1 MVTLT
6 ITSFFLPSAPVHHLF
21 PELAVRDAYAA
32 APATPSLT
40 AEVTESEVELTWA
53 AVTEAVRYELWVW
66 DSVNLWRQ
74 IGGDSL
80 TGTSY
85 RHTEVTAGT
94 TYYYAI
100 RAVNAAG
107 ELSNWSEYAL
117 ATVSAAPNSGPVLST
132 PSLTA
137 EATGNGID
145 LSWTEVTD
153 AVGYE
158 LWVWDNANS
167 WREIEEENLTGKSY
181 THTEVAAGTTYY
193 YSIRAVNEAGETS
206 AWSEYAW
213 ATATVMGEQRSEG
226 QAPDATATATVTSTA
241 TVPSTATVTST
252 ATDAP
257 SRGGQSER
265 QVQEPTATPTA
276 TSTVTSTAT
285 STVTS
290 TATAIAIATAT
301 ATSTATS
308 MAASTA
314 TPTLTPTPEG
324 HPSSPN
330 RPTANMTGYGSAAI
344 NWEPVPEDA
353 SYDVWLWHYVVFG
366 FLRRWVKLPYDGVD
380 VEVDGYVREDIRIAM
395 NGTNATITNLPYK
408 SQYLFIVRAVNEVG
422 TALSPRV
429 SVANSYSYRTP
440 TATPTQTP
448 TPTPTS
454 TATPT
459 PTPTADG

>member
-6 ITSFFLPSAPVHHLF
+6 ITSFFLSSAPVHHLF

-32 APATPSLT
+32 APAAPSLT
-40 AEVTESEVELTWA
+40 AEVTESEIELTWA

-100 RAVNAAG
+100 HAVNAAG
-107 ELSNWSEYAL
+107 EPSNWSEYAR

-137 EATGNGID
+137 EVTGNGIE

-158 LWVWDNANS
+158 LWVWDNANP

-193 YSIRAVNEAGETS
+193 YSIRAVNEAGGTS

-226 QAPDATATATVTSTA
+226 QAPDPTATATVTSTL
-241 TVPSTATVTST
+241 TVTST

-257 SRGGQSER
+257 SRGGQSQR
-265 QVQEPTATPTA
+265 QLQEPTATPTA
-276 TSTVTSTAT
+276 TSIATAT
-285 STVTS
+285 STAKAKATAKATATS
-290 TATAIAIATAT
+290 TATAT

-330 RPTANMTGYGSAAI
+330 RPTANMTGYGRAAI
-344 NWEPVPEDA
+344 SWEPVPEDA

-380 VEVDGYVREDIRIAM
+380 VEIDGYVREDIRIAM
-395 NGTNATITNLPYK
+395 NGTSATITNLPYK
-408 SQYLFIVRAVNEVG
+408 SQYSFIVRAVNEVG